1 MTPFQLLMV
10 LVFAGVVIATYGKD
24 IYAKVAALLNKLPS
38 PVVVPTPA
46 PAPAPTPAPES
57 ANAVVA
63 DLLTVSALR
72 DRFAADSCAEGVEAC
87 SILLKIIIDHKHPH
101 AG

>member
-10 LVFAGVVIATYGKD
+10 VVFAGIVAATYGKD
-24 IYAKVAALLNKLPS
+24 IYAKLGSWWRALKPGSIL
-38 PVVVPTPA
+38 PTPSA
-46 PAPAPTPAPES
+46 PPVS
-57 ANAVVA
+57 AQAVVD
-63 DLLTVSALR
+63 DLLIVASLR
-72 DRFAADSCAEGVEAC
+72 DRFAAENCAEGVDAC